1 MEKGYFKWFDQQ
13 WMGFIISKRFYDNNP
28 DMQHNNEITSD
39 HYLPYFFR
47 FLGNF
52 DHSTIKYGMEKRL

>member
-1 MEKGYFKWFDQQ
+1 
-13 WMGFIISKRFYDNNP
+13 MGFIISKRFYDNNP